1 MKPRILV
8 VEDDEAIARQLYW
21 TLSGPYEVLIAHD
34 MQTAVRRAMLY
45 EPDVSVLDLHLPPN
59 PESPEVGLRMV
70 EYIKSHRPDS
80 KVLVI
85 SSAGGIDTQK
95 ACFAVG
101 ADEFLDKPFETEDLL
116 VAVRRIAP
124 SERLEL
130 VSTV

>member
-21 TLSGPYEVLIAHD
+21 TLSGPYEVLIAND

-45 EPDVSVLDLHLPPN
+45 APDVSILDLHLSPAS
-59 PESPEVGLRMV
+59 ESPDLGLRMI
-70 EYIKSHRPDS
+70 EYIKSHMPES

-85 SSAGGIDTQK
+85 SSANSIDTQK

-101 ADEFLDKPFETEDLL
+101 ADEYLDKPFETERLL
-116 VAVRRIAP
+116 AVTRRIAP
-124 SERLEL
+124 AQRFE
-130 VSTV
+130 VA

>member
-21 TLSGPYEVLIAHD
+21 TLSGPYEVLMAND
-34 MQTAVRRAMLY
+34 MHTAVRRALLY
-45 EPDVSVLDLHLPPN
+45 EPDVSILDLHLPPN
-59 PESPEVGLRMV
+59 PESPEVGLRMI
-70 EYIKSHRPDS
+70 EYIKSHRPES

-85 SSAGGIDTQK
+85 SSANGIETQK

-116 VAVRRIAP
+116 VAMRRLAP
-124 SERLEL
+124 PQ
-130 VSTV
+130 